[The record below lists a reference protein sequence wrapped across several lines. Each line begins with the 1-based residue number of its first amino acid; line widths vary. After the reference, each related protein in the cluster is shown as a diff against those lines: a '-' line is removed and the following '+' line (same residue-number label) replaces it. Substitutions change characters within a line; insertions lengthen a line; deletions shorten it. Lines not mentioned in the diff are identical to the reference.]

1 MVTNGSSSSLA
12 SAPLVVVAEVEATVA
27 AAAAMAMAILEKI
40 TSLDEDV
47 VVLVSHVNKEQR
59 A

>member
-12 SAPLVVVAEVEATVA
+12 SAPLAVVAEVEATV
-27 AAAAMAMAILEKI
+27 AAAMAMAILEKI